1 MPGEQSTVGESCDA
15 EPRTVASYRLLRKI
29 GEGGM
34 SSVYLSYDVEAGIP
48 VAVKILADHLAHSRE
63 FVNRFY
69 REARL
74 SRLLSQKNLV
84 QGLAAGFDPETA
96 KHYLILEYVNGP
108 TAHIALNRLSQFP
121 VGVCV
126 KIGLDIAEALSFL
139 HERHY
144 IHRDVKPDNIL
155 LHPNGIAK
163 LADLGLAKR
172 LNDDAHLTATSQGVG
187 TSYYMSYEQSLN
199 SNLVD
204 GRSDIFALGATLY
217 HLLAGEEPFPGAT
230 HEEILRGKHDDL
242 YFPLRQKNPE
252 VPEQLAAIIA
262 RTLTRDPRSR
272 YQSVDELASA
282 LQKTELATLIPQM
295 PPADESEEGGRAGPC
310 SNAPT
315 RPDLIS
321 QEPDETLPP
330 GSPLP
335 TISQLEKK
343 PRGSSPPTKSERV
356 NSQSISKP

>member
-1 MPGEQSTVGESCDA
+1 MADEQPTAGEFFDA
-15 EPRTVASYRLLRKI
+15 EPRMVAGYRLLRRI

-34 SSVYLSYDVEAGIP
+34 SAVYLSYDVNLDAP

-74 SRLLSQKNLV
+74 CRLLSHVNLV
-84 QGLAAGFDPETA
+84 RGFAAGYDPDSA

-108 TAHIALNRLSQFP
+108 TAQSALNRFKRCP
-121 VGVCV
+121 VGACV
-126 KIGLDIAEALSFL
+126 KIGLDIAAALSFL
-139 HERHY
+139 HESNY

-155 LHPNGIAK
+155 LHPEGIAK

-172 LNDDAHLTATSQGVG
+172 LNDDAHLTAVSQGVG

-217 HLLAGEEPFPGAT
+217 HLLAGEVPFPGGS
-230 HEEILRGKHDDL
+230 HEEILRGKQDDL
-242 YFPLRQKNPE
+242 LSPLRQKNPE
-252 VPEQLAAIIA
+252 VPAELAEIIA
-262 RTLTRDPRSR
+262 RTLARDPRSR
-272 YQSVDELASA
+272 YQSVAEMAMA
-282 LQKTELATLIPQM
+282 LEKTGLATTIPQL
-295 PPADESEEGGRAGPC
+295 PPADETEEGSSVGPG

-315 RPDLIS
+315 RADLAVA
-321 QEPDETLPP
+321 ETDDTAPSLIPLPP
-330 GSPLP
+330 DSN
-335 TISQLEKK
+335 LETK
-343 PRGSSPPTKSERV
+343 PRSSPPRSLAERV
-356 NSQSISKP
+356 KSSSISKQ